1 MRKTSLAVLCAVVI
15 AALTLTAYAA
25 AAKSYQFT
33 GVVKT
38 VDAGTFTV
46 QKSASETWEFSTDAS
61 TKGTPKVGDKV
72 TVQYPHDRHEH
83 RLEGR
88 RNGNDQA
95 VTFIDGQTCRSGCQ
109 EEVGP
114 DRPIGRAAR

>member
-1 MRKTSLAVLCAVVI
+1 MRKTSLAVLFAVVT
-15 AALTLTAYAA
+15 AALTLTAYTA

-46 QKSASETWEFSTDAS
+46 QKSPSETWEFSTDAS

-72 TVQYPHDRHEH
+72 TVQYRMI
-83 RLEGR
+83 
-88 RNGNDQA
+88 A
-95 VTFIDGQTCRSGCQ
+95 TSIDSK
-109 EEVGP
+109 
-114 DRPIGRAAR
+114 AAASTAATTKPAPASTDKPAAPAAKKK

>member
-1 MRKTSLAVLCAVVI
+1 MRKTSLAVLFAVVT
-15 AALTLTAYAA
+15 AALTLTAYAAA

-38 VDAGTFTV
+38 VEGGTFTV

-72 TVQYPHDRHEH
+72 TVQYRMI
-83 RLEGR
+83 
-88 RNGNDQA
+88 A
-95 VTFIDGQTCRSGCQ
+95 TSIDSK
-109 EEVGP
+109 
-114 DRPIGRAAR
+114 AAAGTAATTTPAPASTDKPAAPAAKKK

>member
-1 MRKTSLAVLCAVVI
+1 MRKTSLGILVAAVMAV
-15 AALTLTAYAA
+15 LTLTAYAA

-38 VDAGTFTV
+38 VDGATFTV

-72 TVQYPHDRHEH
+72 TVQYRMIATSIE
-83 RLEGR
+83 
-88 RNGNDQA
+88 
-95 VTFIDGQTCRSGCQ
+95 SK
-109 EEVGP
+109 
-114 DRPIGRAAR
+114 AAAGAAAPKTTTAKPAAPAAKKK

>member
-1 MRKTSLAVLCAVVI
+1 MRKVSLGALFVAVI
-15 AALTLTAYAA
+15 AALTITAYAA

-38 VDAGTFTV
+38 VEAGTFTV

-72 TVQYPHDRHEH
+72 TVQYRMIATNIESKPAT
-83 RLEGR
+83 G
-88 RNGNDQA
+88 
-95 VTFIDGQTCRSGCQ
+95 
-109 EEVGP
+109 
-114 DRPIGRAAR
+114 AAKTTADAPSKPAAPAKKK

>member
-1 MRKTSLAVLCAVVI
+1 MRRTSLGILFAAVM

-33 GVVKT
+33 GVVKS
-38 VDAGTFTV
+38 VDGATFTV

-72 TVQYPHDRHEH
+72 TVQYRMIATSIESK
-83 RLEGR
+83 
-88 RNGNDQA
+88 A
-95 VTFIDGQTCRSGCQ
+95 AA
-109 EEVGP
+109 GP
-114 DRPIGRAAR
+114 AATKQPPAATSKPAAPAAKKK

>member
-1 MRKTSLAVLCAVVI
+1 MRKTSLAVLFAVVT
-15 AALTLTAYAA
+15 AALTLTAYTAA

-38 VDAGTFTV
+38 VESGTFTV

-72 TVQYPHDRHEH
+72 TVRS
-83 RLEGR
+83 RMI
-88 RNGNDQA
+88 A
-95 VTFIDGQTCRSGCQ
+95 TSIDSK
-109 EEVGP
+109 
-114 DRPIGRAAR
+114 AAAATAATTKPAPASTDKPAAPAAKKK